1 MKKVKYV
8 FIAIAFLVMASC
20 SREIPKEIRIDVAQL
35 NIEGKTAYVVHAD
48 TTAIVLE
55 RDSVVNE
62 ESGLYDVR
70 TNLTLVLDSIYSTD
84 QLLDTLTLKLLSADG
99 ELLGTLQPTDSLIAD
114 SLIAFLGKAV
124 GKAKVVAF
132 KGQMAG
138 ESILKLQEGGKLSF
152 AGFSFLFADPQVSK
166 KLNEYRKHL
175 DALLQIGK
183 EAQHNT
189 SRDPFSGFVYAIALG
204 QVLQK
209 AETIDKQL
217 LKIQDKMTPLQRERY
232 NAYHKEMM
240 SYDMRRR

>member
-1 MKKVKYV
+1 MKKMKYLLM
-8 FIAIAFLVMASC
+8 AIAFLAMASC
-20 SREIPKEIRIDVAQL
+20 SREIPRAVRIDATQL
-35 NIEGKTAYVVHAD
+35 NIQGKTAYVVHAD

-70 TNLTLVLDSIYSTD
+70 TSLTLVLDSTYSTD
-84 QLLDTLTLKLLSADG
+84 QLLDTLTLKLQSADG
-99 ELLGTLQPTDSLIAD
+99 EQLGMLQPADSLIAD
-114 SLIAFLGKAV
+114 SLIAFLGKTA
-124 GKAKVVAF
+124 GKTKVVAF

-138 ESILKLQEGGKLSF
+138 ESILKLQEGGTLSF
-152 AGFSFLFADPQVSK
+152 DGFSFLFADPQASK
-166 KLNEYRKHL
+166 KLDEYRKHL

-183 EAQHNT
+183 EAQQNA
-189 SRDPFSGFVYAIALG
+189 SRDPFSGFAYAIALG

-209 AETIDKQL
+209 TETIDKQL
-217 LKIQDKMTPLQRERY
+217 LKMPTRMTPLQRERY